1 MLRKG
6 FTKCITF
13 VLAAAFLLSSVAAVP
28 AMAGELEE
36 SEIDS
41 QVQSNNTEAVE
52 DEEESK
58 AESSEISEESKEK
71 NSEISVD
78 NNADSNAANIPEQ
91 NTESSSN
98 PNEEETAGG
107 ESSKSDE
114 SDNAAVEES
123 KALESENSQM
133 ESSVMEDSNVEES
146 KDDEEEDDELQQIAE
161 ENMEAISLF
170 SNSNARL
177 LSMNAGI
184 SLLSAG
190 ANDSNM
196 GLAPGIQFQKF
207 EIQYNKYPTNTVEY
221 IVIHDTGNTKPGS
234 NAMSHYEYFKGGDR
248 DASAHYFVDDRQVV
262 QIIDDSEG
270 SWHSGVKYK
279 TPATPIS
286 NQNSIGIE
294 MCINSDGNYNQAMKN
309 TIDLTAYLMWKY
321 NLDMDHV
328 VRHYDANGKICPL
341 TMSENGWADWYEF
354 KAAVQAKRN
363 TYTGQYSGDEKQE
376 SDEGVHYSNAIMGA
390 STLSAEAMVAHLTD
404 KNPEITK
411 DYAARVANAYLTI
424 SQYYGI
430 RGDIAFF
437 QAMLET
443 GNLKYGGEV
452 DVSYNNFCG
461 MKAHGDTEEKY
472 DYAKFATVE
481 EGVEA
486 HLQHIYC
493 YASTQ
498 PLPSGRKL
506 VDPRFYDW
514 LRGRST
520 TWEGLS
526 GIWAQ
531 PGYDPNEY
539 ASLEEAQDKHGTYGD
554 IIIRMYASAGGT
566 NVQTGP
572 AIRGSVGSVA
582 EDNYWDSP
590 IYTGP
595 AAGTRSVLRLGQTGS
610 DVKELQGY
618 LKTIGYTY
626 VEVNGTFDKNTER
639 AVLDIQK
646 KNGLDVDG
654 IVGEYTWTAV
664 INTYVNVILAQN
676 GKDAYPDPGL
686 NNGDVPDSDQIS
698 DGKGESSG
706 NSGGS
711 NNGNSGS
718 GNTNSGSSNTGSSN
732 TGSSNTGTSSGTTT
746 TPQPTKPVVPVIS
759 VSGRSMVYNGC
770 SGGDVKALQQLLNRL
785 GYGLAE
791 DGIFG
796 GGTDAAVRDFQA
808 KNGLDVDGY
817 VGPASWKV
825 LGEKGN
831 AGASTGS
838 TGSSGSSTGSSANS
852 GSSGS
857 SSNSSSSGS
866 SSGNSGAATGTGI
879 SVTGRSMVSY
889 GSSGADVKALQQLL
903 NILGY
908 GLVADGI
915 FGGGTNS
922 AVMNFQSKQ
931 GLVVDGYV
939 GSATWAALGKACGS
953 SNASGS
959 TGSSSNGSGTSAS
972 TGSSNTNVSTSGRPT
987 VSYGDSGSNVTAL
1000 QQLLNKHGYGLV
1012 EDGIFGGGTAAAV
1025 QRFQASQGLVADGI
1039 VGPLTWAKL

>member
-6 FTKCITF
+6 FTKCVTF
-13 VLAAAFLLSSVAAVP
+13 VLAAAFLLSSVVAAP

-41 QVQSNNTEAVE
+41 QVQTNNTEAVE
-52 DEEESK
+52 DNEESK
-58 AESSEISEESKEK
+58 AESSEISEESIEK
-71 NSEISVD
+71 NSEISLE

-107 ESSKSDE
+107 ESSEIIVSDDEAAEEKTSESQMAATE
-114 SDNAAVEES
+114 SDNTEKATQAA
-123 KALESENSQM
+123 
-133 ESSVMEDSNVEES
+133 
-146 KDDEEEDDELQQIAE
+146 EEDL
-161 ENMEAISLF
+161 ENRSLF
-170 SNSNARL
+170 SNLNIAL
-177 LSMNAGI
+177 LSASESVSM
-184 SLLSAG
+184 LSAG

-196 GLAPGIQFQKF
+196 GLASGVRFYKY
-207 EIQYNKYPTNTVEY
+207 EIEYNKYDTNTVEY
-221 IVIHDTGNTKPGS
+221 IVIHDTGNPKAEAD
-234 NAMSHYEYFKGGDR
+234 AMAHYRFFSSGDMES
-248 DASAHYFVDDRQVV
+248 SAHYFVDDRQVV

-286 NQNSIGIE
+286 NHNSIGIE
-294 MCINSDGNYNQAMKN
+294 MCINSDGDYDKAMRN
-309 TIDLTAYLMWKY
+309 TIDLAAYLLWKY
-321 NLDMDHV
+321 DLDMDHL

-341 TMSENGWADWYEF
+341 TMSYNNWAKWEEF

-363 TYTGQYSGDEKQE
+363 TYTGHYSGDDVPP
-376 SDEGVHYSNAIMGA
+376 SDEGVHYSNAIMGT
-390 STLSAEAMVAHLTD
+390 STLSAEAMAAHLRSA
-404 KNPEITK
+404 NPNVTEE
-411 DYAARVANAYLTI
+411 YALQMANAYLTYGA
-424 SQYYGI
+424 YYGI

-443 GNLKYGGEV
+443 GNLKFGGEV
-452 DVSYNNFCG
+452 DASYNNFCG
-461 MKAHGDTEEKY
+461 MKAHGDTEDKY
-472 DYAKFATVE
+472 EYVKFATLE

-493 YASTQ
+493 YASVE
-498 PLPSGRKL
+498 PIPEGREL
-506 VDPRFYDW
+506 LDPRFYDW
-514 LRGRST
+514 LRGKSS

-526 GIWAQ
+526 GVWAQ

-539 ASLEEAQDKHGTYGD
+539 TSLEEAQDKHGTYGD
-554 IIIRMYASAGGT
+554 IIIRLYASAGGT

-572 AIRGSVGSVA
+572 AISGDMNLTTEES
-582 EDNYWDSP
+582 YWKDP
-590 IYTGP
+590 VYTGAP
-595 AAGTRSVLRLGQTGS
+595 AGQRNVVRLYSTGS

-618 LKTIGYTY
+618 LKTIGYSY
-626 VEVNGTFDKNTER
+626 VEVTGTFDDNTER
-639 AVLDIQK
+639 AIKDIQK
-646 KNGLDVDG
+646 KNELKDDG
-654 IVGEYTWTAV
+654 VVGEETWRVV
-664 INTYVNVILAQN
+664 INAYVNVVLKQLGREEYPEQN
-676 GKDAYPDPGL
+676 FDDEHVPNLDKV
-686 NNGDVPDSDQIS
+686 NGSVDKP
-698 DGKGESSG
+698 
-706 NSGGS
+706 
-711 NNGNSGS
+711 
-718 GNTNSGSSNTGSSN
+718 TNSGTNSGTGS
-732 TGSSNTGTSSGTTT
+732 SSGTTT
-746 TPQPTKPVVPVIS
+746 PVQPSTPSLPVIS

-770 SGGDVKALQQLLNRL
+770 TGSDVTALQQLLNRL
-785 GYGLAE
+785 GYGLVE

-796 GGTDAAVRDFQA
+796 GGTESAVRDFQA
-808 KNGLDVDGY
+808 KNGLVVDGY

-831 AGASTGS
+831 AGASSGSTGS
-838 TGSSGSSTGSSANS
+838 TGSNT

-857 SSNSSSSGS
+857 NAGSSSSS
-866 SSGNSGAATGTGI
+866 SSGNSGSTSSSSGNTGAATGTGI

-889 GSSGADVKALQQLL
+889 GSSGADVTALQQLL

-908 GLVADGI
+908 GLVTDGI

-922 AVMNFQSKQ
+922 AVMSFQSNQ

-959 TGSSSNGSGTSAS
+959 TGSSTSS
-972 TGSSNTNVSTSGRPT
+972 PSTNTGSSNTNVSTSGRPT
-987 VSYGDSGSNVTAL
+987 VYYGDSGSNVTAL

-1012 EDGIFGGGTAAAV
+1012 EDGIFGSGTYAAV
-1025 QRFQASQGLVADGI
+1025 QGFQASQGLVADGI

>member
-6 FTKCITF
+6 FTKIVTF
-13 VLAAAFLLSSVAAVP
+13 VLAVAFLLSSVATVP

-41 QVQSNNTEAVE
+41 QVQTKITEAVE
-52 DEEESK
+52 DDEESK
-58 AESSEISEESKEK
+58 AESSEISEESKEE

-107 ESSKSDE
+107 ESSESNE
-114 SDNAAVEES
+114 SDDAAVEES
-123 KALESENSQM
+123 EAVESESSQI
-133 ESSVMEDSNVEES
+133 ESSVMEEGSLG
-146 KDDEEEDDELQQIAE
+146 KDEDNEEENDELQQIAE

-170 SNSNARL
+170 SNSNVRL

-196 GLAPGIQFQKF
+196 GLAPGIQFHKF

-221 IVIHDTGNTKPGS
+221 IVIHDTGNSEPGS
-234 NAMSHYEYFKGGDR
+234 GAMSHYNFFKGGDR
-248 DASAHYFVDDRQVV
+248 KSSAHYFVDDHQVV

-321 NLDMDHV
+321 NLDMNHV
-328 VRHYDANGKICPL
+328 VRHYDANGKVCPL
-341 TMSENGWADWYEF
+341 TMSENGWADWHEF

-376 SDEGVHYSNAIMGA
+376 SDEGVHYSNAIMGT

-404 KNPEITK
+404 KNSEITK
-411 DYAARVANAYLTI
+411 EYAARVANAYLTI

-498 PLPSGRKL
+498 PLPAGRKL

-554 IIIRMYASAGGT
+554 IIVRMYATAGGT

-582 EDNYWDSP
+582 EDSYWDSP
-590 IYTGP
+590 VYTGP
-595 AAGTRSVLRLGQTGS
+595 AAGTRTILHKGDTGS
-610 DVKELQGY
+610 DVKEMQGY
-618 LKTIGYTY
+618 LKTIGYDY
-626 VEVNGTFDKNTER
+626 VEVNGTFDDNTER
-639 AVLDIQK
+639 AVKDIQK

-654 IVGEYTWTAV
+654 IAGEFTWRAV

-676 GKDAYPDPGL
+676 GKDIYPDPGL

-698 DGKGESSG
+698 DGKGEA
-706 NSGGS
+706 NE
-711 NNGNSGS
+711 NSGS
-718 GNTNSGSSNTGSSN
+718 TNNGSTNNGSSNTGS
-732 TGSSNTGTSSGTTT
+732 SSGTTT
-746 TPQPTKPVVPVIS
+746 TPQPSKPAIPVIS

-770 SGGDVKALQQLLNRL
+770 SGSDVKALQQLLNRL

-796 GGTDAAVRDFQA
+796 GGTEAAVRDFQA

-817 VGPASWKV
+817 VGPASWRV

-838 TGSSGSSTGSSANS
+838 TSSSSSSTGSSSNS
-852 GSSGS
+852 GSGNSGS
-857 SSNSSSSGS
+857 TSSSSG
-866 SSGNSGAATGTGI
+866 NTGAATGTGI

-889 GSSGADVKALQQLL
+889 GSSGADVTALQQLL

-908 GLVADGI
+908 GLATDGI

-922 AVMNFQSKQ
+922 AVMSFQSKQ

-953 SNASGS
+953 SASGS
-959 TGSSSNGSGTSAS
+959 TGSSTSS
-972 TGSSNTNVSTSGRPT
+972 PSTNTGSSNTNVSTSGRPT

-1012 EDGIFGGGTAAAV
+1012 EDGIFGGGTYSAV